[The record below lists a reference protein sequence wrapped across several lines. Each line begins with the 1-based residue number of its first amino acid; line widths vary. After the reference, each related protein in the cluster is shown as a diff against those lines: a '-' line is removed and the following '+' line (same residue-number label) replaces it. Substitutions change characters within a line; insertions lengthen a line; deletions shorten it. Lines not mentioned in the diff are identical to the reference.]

1 MATYLPGVTDS
12 GFNPVLSSPNLPFLM
27 SALQKVTARYEK
39 NYDEMSQGY
48 SSILNADIIND
59 VKSKERN
66 GYLDKIKDKLK
77 TISTTDLSV
86 QSNIDEANSLYT
98 PFWEDKSMLSHIAD
112 TKARKNQLLQQ
123 EKIKKEHPDYDNY
136 TPTTVMNYYMNK
148 IKTAENP
155 DIINEVPLIS
165 AVALKNNP
173 KEFQEWLKKNEW
185 KQEASVAQDGRIYKQ
200 INGDD
205 SLHSY
210 SELFRT
216 YLGNS
221 AQDQYNMYG
230 EYFKIQAI
238 QDIQADSK
246 KNLGIDISDEE
257 AVKKIPDYY
266 IKEQLKNY
274 DLKKE
279 NLLNEI
285 SVVEKNIKNFGS
297 DPLRLKAFNEKL
309 ILIDDAFTEINKEYD
324 ILKNQGGTDEKGKE
338 KYKELVNNIIKN
350 PTNFFASMTLDK
362 DIQNAAKM
370 AASNQSL
377 TISTDEATF
386 KMLELQQKSN
396 EFVQTLDYKY
406 KALAAKMQEDADGNL
421 TSSTKEGKGK
431 DGDTETKW
439 ENAVPTVNK
448 AESNNDIA
456 SAVTRFEKIIKTDI
470 DEGMDAIVNVVQST
484 NSDIFSGIITPQ
496 EMGIIAKN
504 YQSGEVDKDYNTIL
518 DKAKKSLLLKNN
530 ISKEAVNNIKNSA
543 GLIMVLGDYYAANI
557 QEKIRKKTLNVKNGT
572 PDKDLDASILDDYKN
587 YTAIETAKTKINNA
601 YASKSEFDLALNNK
615 IQSNPEYYKKVSI
628 VKKDGT
634 RGIITAE
641 DLSEN
646 KKYRLELLDANG
658 NKTGKFIK
666 HPVGLMQQYIDGTLD
681 LKFDAKKTEANYE
694 AKYEKELDNQGFF
707 TELFFGK
714 KIKKD
719 DSKTNYN
726 SYYAL
731 DPETKIK
738 HDVTPIVEDYGTP
751 EELHKRLSKTIDS
764 DKSLIPSKL
773 YKGITERTGQM
784 GRTITWTSSIRSDKD
799 VADRLTNDFLQN
811 IKNNVIQTD
820 DNYSVINASE
830 DLAKKLNSDVIP
842 EIISNPTKGLTA
854 FKYNPIGSVDP
865 SKRNITL
872 VYDQTVLLGKDA
884 KDLKKLGWDG
894 SVTFEIR
901 SDAEL
906 PGLPKV
912 ASGSFYDMLLSGNT
926 KGIKQT
932 KVDEDFGL
940 KYEMYKDQNNQIQY
954 KIGYQD
960 IVVDKET
967 NVLSY
972 VWKSFN
978 LAENKTG
985 PYSENGG
992 FSVLPSNVTI
1002 EDVIERARQVMY
1014 SSIIPNNNTTIQKHY
1029 PSTPPVS
1036 ITDQKTIDELNKSNN
1051 NILNKYR

>member
-98 PFWEDKSMLSHIAD
+98 PFWEDKSMLAHIAD

-155 DIINEVPLIS
+155 DIINQTPLIS

-431 DGDTETKW
+431 DGDAETKW

-557 QEKIRKKTLNVKNGT
+557 QEKINKKALNVKNGT

-587 YTAIETAKTKINNA
+587 YTVIETAKTKINNA
-601 YASKSEFDLALNNK
+601 YASKNEFDLALSNK
-615 IQSNPEYYKKVSI
+615 IQSNPDYYKKI
-628 VKKDGT
+628 AYTDKKGVT
-634 RGIITAE
+634 KLLTGE
-641 DLSEN
+641 VLSNALKERSDDISR
-646 KKYRLELLDANG
+646 KYGLKAN
-658 NKTGKFIK
+658 NPKL
-666 HPVGLMQQYIDGTLD
+666 PVNLAQMYIDGTLNIIPKIVISENSPNFNKNP
-681 LKFDAKKTEANYE
+681 LVSKGGQPN
-694 AKYEKELDNQGFF
+694 KEYKNEYQFF
-707 TELFFGK
+707 V
-714 KIKKD
+714 I
-719 DSKTNYN
+719 
-726 SYYAL
+726 
-731 DPETKIK
+731 DPETKLEYN
-738 HDVTPIVEDYGTP
+738 VTPIVNFYGKP
-751 EELHKRLSKTIDS
+751 KELHERLRKTIDS

-799 VADRLTNDFLQN
+799 VADKLTNDFLQN
-811 IKNNVIQTD
+811 IKGNVIQID

-830 DLAKKLNSDVIP
+830 DLAEKLNSDVIP

-884 KDLKKLGWDG
+884 KKLKNLGWDG

>member
-1 MATYLPGVTDS
+1 
-12 GFNPVLSSPNLPFLM
+12 
-27 SALQKVTARYEK
+27 
-39 NYDEMSQGY
+39 
-48 SSILNADIIND
+48 
-59 VKSKERN
+59 
-66 GYLDKIKDKLK
+66 
-77 TISTTDLSV
+77 
-86 QSNIDEANSLYT
+86 
-98 PFWEDKSMLSHIAD
+98 
-112 TKARKNQLLQQ
+112 
-123 EKIKKEHPDYDNY
+123 
-136 TPTTVMNYYMNK
+136 
-148 IKTAENP
+148 
-155 DIINEVPLIS
+155 
-165 AVALKNNP
+165 
-173 KEFQEWLKKNEW
+173 
-185 KQEASVAQDGRIYKQ
+185 
-200 INGDD
+200 
-205 SLHSY
+205 
-210 SELFRT
+210 
-216 YLGNS
+216 
-221 AQDQYNMYG
+221 MYG

-238 QDIQADSK
+238 QDIQTDTK

-297 DPLRLKAFNEKL
+297 DPLKLKAFNEKL

-338 KYKELVNNIIKN
+338 KYKELVDTIIKN

-377 TISTDEATF
+377 TISTDEASF

-396 EFVQTLDYKY
+396 EFAQTLDYKY
-406 KALAAKMQEDADGNL
+406 KALAAKIQEDADGNL

-484 NSDIFSGIITPQ
+484 NSDIFSGIISPQ

-557 QEKIRKKTLNVKNGT
+557 QEKINKKTLNVKNGT
-572 PDKDLDASILDDYKN
+572 PDKNLDASILDDYKY

-615 IQSNPEYYKKVSI
+615 IKNNPEYYKKVSI
-628 VKKDGT
+628 LKKDGT
-634 RGIITAE
+634 TGIITAE

-646 KKYRLELLDANG
+646 KKYRLEELDANG
-658 NKTGKFIK
+658 NKTGKIIK
-666 HPVGLMQQYIDGTLD
+666 HPVGLMQQYIDGTLK
-681 LKFDAKKTEANYE
+681 L
-694 AKYEKELDNQGFF
+694 KYENPILKNNTFN
-707 TELFFGK
+707 FGMKYRTSSSPK
-714 KIKKD
+714 KVEKK
-719 DSKTNYN
+719 SNIFGR
-726 SYYAL
+726 YYII

-811 IKNNVIQTD
+811 IKGNVIQID

-830 DLAKKLNSDVIP
+830 DLAEKLNSDVIP

-972 VWKSFN
+972 VWKSFD